1 MILNFRHL
9 TYLLCKC
16 LICFFSLLG
25 KTHYINTKYKNEDT
39 FCFSINDTLNLS
51 SLISSFLSF
60 DSRITNDN
68 PSVSFNISIHAPFEE
83 LNRTFLSLFICGS
96 LTDTNTGL
104 TFSLPENQQWKFFIE
119 IPHTD
124 KYHMTITEN
133 FHRILPI
140 LSIISPYTLEEI
152 TDENYQLF
160 IGQEEELVARFLK
173 AYENGTIDRFLT
185 ITNTDIEQPVDFEEL
200 TNSNECRHEIYNC
213 IKKYA
218 PEIPRNKISEL
229 SFTKFLYRRI
239 RFFTGHYYRFNM
251 TCEYLGSSVMK
262 QMINEAKSLAH
273 IDFRHSNYPRNYLVY
288 DPNFS
293 LHLLHNNWNN
303 VSIDL
308 KRLFNNKNPSFGKDF
323 KNKDYFAKCLSW
335 LIDIKYHDFE
345 KIMNET
351 KFILTE
357 NFAYKLFHVHE
368 RKLTRLSLI
377 IEGDTGVGKTFL
389 LKFYS
394 LLLNSNIIN
403 APIYDNVAPRILE
416 RTSLWLLTTII
427 GDILENEPN
436 LLNRFLQ
443 RIKPKLLGLSDDQ
456 EDESEVA
463 NIYHP
468 YVQPSDD
475 DEDEDENENDP
486 SLIDERVM
494 YRESKPLVPPP
505 LEQPVAE
512 LVDIPLLKNLKSSL
526 GNFEYNNDILRYIWK
541 TIMIVSSENA
551 MNITQKLIIALHE
564 YVTNQLVN
572 YPLIEASFQLQTL
585 LNDSRSPTVQ
595 KSIEIF
601 NEYLI
606 HTQIKPLFYR
616 LLLHP
621 GITEEQLKHFMLPI
635 CQLARE
641 LPHIELVIFFDEVN
655 TSSCLGLFKE
665 MFMDRTLHGNNLPK
679 NLFFTAAINPS
690 IKSSDDNLVHRQDYL
705 VHQLPQALENLKVS
719 YGTLET
725 TSLKDYII
733 KKIAMFRVN
742 SENNHQMVIPLEEY
756 AQEMLADS
764 ILNAQD
770 FCERYL
776 GRNSVSQ
783 REIQRCFNLIE
794 FFWKIRF
801 DDEIECSN
809 DLYQPNPI
817 RCIALA
823 LALIYYF
830 RLPTEE
836 DNAQRNDKHTPTREQ
851 LARLLSRTIPNFVDI
866 IQDELDK
873 FVNTDN
879 FVIPHAVAINQAVR
893 EHIFAIIVSIVTRT
907 PLCIIGAPG
916 QSKTLSFQIVLQNLQ
931 GSQLSIKPFCKRLPA
946 IDPFFCLGSKYSRSE
961 DIAYIF
967 ERALKREQQYEQNR
981 MNTRCVVFLDEASLP
996 DEKKMVLKVLHP
1008 YLDEC
1013 KVAFVAIANKSFDA
1027 ANANRMICVYRSLPS
1042 DEDQKILA
1050 YGCLGL
1056 QIKDNQQQAV
1066 DNRLQAIIYGLCQG
1080 YRRLLNTSNIPHIYH
1095 DRDFIYM
1102 LRELRFELTTT
1113 TTTTTTTDDQE
1124 PSITGITP
1132 LSLLRALEDNFNGVN
1147 KDEFE
1152 KLVQIFFQAVQEQCS
1167 DFRIP
1172 SIRRNIPTILHESMK
1187 LDSIR
1192 RRLYGRYKL
1201 IIDESED
1208 ESAVGLLSQNDII
1221 NMDPNRTTVF
1231 RMSDF
1236 PDDIHNELRNVEIL
1250 STIKLCMETGK
1261 TILMVNTGR
1270 IHGSLYDVF
1279 NQNFS
1284 IMATGDMRKI
1294 FSKVAIGPKT
1304 IDVVVHEDFQCIVH
1318 IKRSEFKD
1326 IPAPFLSRFQK
1337 YSLSVYDF
1345 YRIQYEQLSLNEQI
1359 IMKNIEDKLQTFIQ
1373 HFGRQYFY
1381 GLNDNTLYSCLLS
1394 LIKKNEN
1401 ENEQNYFINIQ
1412 QYYTQLNIKTKS
1424 FIEQYSS
1431 NIQLCILRLVI
1442 SKLIQLVSPES
1453 IILKLPTFEDKI
1465 ARWLCTNYFH
1475 QQEHFHIENFIQI
1488 FISNPLIDFQNE
1500 NLLTTM
1506 DTKVQQLNDI
1516 NITRKVIIFTR
1527 TSSYIIGLNEQSNY
1541 ELFTGLNYNEYTD
1554 NSENIDI
1561 LNLTVIEN
1569 SMELEEKFQNFEK
1582 DEKKKVLIVIIN
1594 ARIIQQRLH
1603 IPYVRQLIDKT
1614 EYSCNILNKKQDKYF
1629 LMLIHSPAQEQYHQS
1644 SFPSIFLHNW
1654 DFYFFDSCA
1663 PGSAFH
1669 LQKMLQI
1676 LSSSSDQQ
1684 QQQQESFDNTLCDLN
1699 ILFDDCL
1706 WDFCSRIQIALQEL
1720 PEDMF
1725 KNKLAYEFYKR
1736 QTNTIRRVQC
1746 LKQILQQSRQLQNRI
1761 VTIYHDHLS
1770 NKKESSKKIY
1780 NLIYQISKDIICGK
1794 RFDGL
1799 VESIQSQTRISFTN
1813 FVSNV
1818 FKFIVNDYGLETLLT
1833 LSNIQNGYDSM
1844 LELIDYSSFAID
1856 DNKDNI
1862 SSINQGIFQLVSHYA
1877 CIPQTPLY
1885 YLFHQRIKS
1894 YAEDIKLTRILK
1906 QTEQKEKDDMPRQ
1919 HYYAVPSITTMD
1931 NNYNDENE
1939 MIEYTFEQFR
1949 YELIKLILNDKIL
1962 TDIINEHIL
1971 NSYSNDLVRTF
1982 CTIVEKN
1989 FDENLIQ
1996 CQKTIEF
2003 ISHWLL
2009 LVDDNDRQSLEESP
2023 NKHVWL
2029 LAHVYTSFEYDQND
2043 LFSLYSACRITD
2055 RLDLKQ
2061 SFYDNLLHDN
2071 HVTRSEVREK
2081 LFRFMFDNLWKN
2093 LCEFCSNNNTGEIWM
2108 HIYTFISKY
2117 YPSDKV
2123 LQRTQL
2129 IEIKEQIEFMN
2140 LAYLIL
2146 INDKIPQAKEL
2157 VSNLLKDIHLVHINN
2172 NYLNRNQ
2179 GKSLYLKLLSK
2190 IIDFIQQ
2197 YFENKN
2203 INNSTLMIDI
2213 QQWIIS
2219 MLKSSTESCKEEIE
2233 NLFKGLN
2240 QSTYQLSLPM
2250 KQLLFDKLA
2259 NLYIESIRH
2268 NRIIFDCWERFIILL
2283 PLIIECLEDD
2293 NLLEDYQ
2300 LPYHS
2305 SIIIIDN
2312 QRQPL
2317 IDLFFFHLQR
2327 YFNDEMIKCELV
2339 NKIMQSKLSNMRIK
2353 RLKVAREIFKKLKDY
2368 FLLRSTA
2375 LLLCQT
2381 DVSPDDQRIISRITL
2396 TIINQYLSI
2405 DRETIQLN
2413 QYLQIFL
2420 STIISKRS
2428 WNFLFNLLKSDH
2440 IQRLNN
2446 QWATTLS
2453 CLLGMKQT
2461 VQHNKYLQLC
2471 HQIQFTLS
2479 TNNISSIF
2487 PKLHQPY
2494 EQLKHILNNC
2504 VKENI
2509 NEQQWKNLL
2518 DWIELKRN
2526 MNPSDLN
2533 LKEIKVILLLNIY
2546 YDYYCNNQLASLHTL
2561 LEFIENTLELLP
2573 EELRVFRAI
2582 LQPEQFIIGYPRVN
2596 DNAEKNFLNN
2606 LFTLNCQDE
2615 DELCIRHSLVN
2626 LIAMILMGGKQS
2638 FLWTFAFHPSTLQNT
2653 FGFGSTTHHIIQ
2665 SNGVHYDCGC
2675 IITQNGDLMQFERT
2689 HVSELN
2695 VPAVYVAYFSTF
2707 GALAWH
2713 LLLFNESVQNLH
2725 GPILAAHAIADDTA
2739 VCRLAGNNDRTKV
2752 CHFVRARLLSTF
2764 NFLSIRSNQDDAC
2777 ILLNRCLEQ
2786 MAFLTINH
2794 QQIENSWIK
2803 PIFHTLNDELKAEQA
2818 YQNQIFYF
2826 VHEKLVEY
2834 KTYINQLN
2842 LQSQIQTNLQDFI
2855 NQMPIIIQF
2864 LHFKTELHN
2873 PIHSKLPIK
2882 ILRHILDSMDFL
2894 KITKWI
2900 YNLSQFYLLLH
2911 QTYTQLIE
2919 QDEFHKITLEELY
2932 NRGQK
2937 HYNEPHHF
2945 QYYHRN
2951 NNYSLI
2957 IDKGIEAVNA
2967 YHSFTDGLIRPG
2979 ACDQTQRFT
2988 KITRETPIHYLVTTA
3003 NYDEG
3008 DIVMRILSFT
3018 DGLIR
3023 PGACDQTQRFTKITR
3038 ETPIHYLVTT
3048 ANYDEGDIVMR
3059 ILSVLIDY
3067 HNNLLNSLEKEMN
3080 NTDNNNV
3087 FGALKNLVNNL
3098 TSKEVSILQIVHDNT
3113 GVITLTENDCLSIEQ
3128 LSCATLINENDEYF
3142 QRIDTKLNFD
3152 FIYLQS
3158 YIIRTYLLFCH
3169 INYRHIIQN
3178 YQCHKKRI
3186 QGIVDGEIFDLD
3198 EKYSIQL
3205 TRQQLENDWNHLKDM
3220 YLDKLYHSHNL
3231 LRQITI
3237 ILKNYQDDL
3246 SQINLYEFIQS
3257 LGDDNNL
3264 FEQIQQFEI
3273 KDFQLCYID
3282 HIRQLYANSISGF
3295 QHLFTDVSQ
3304 LLRISIDNQLDYEL
3318 NQMLTGA
3325 IISIDYNDNI
3335 DKIKLTIQMITDLL
3349 NDLRLIENFLLQQSN
3364 HSLKETCDI
3373 LNIENSILSFIPN
3386 EIKCENY
3393 VAVSIHLI
3401 RMRTILQEQ
3410 IVNIEEKQTKQ
3421 WNENF
3426 NIKSSFEEEQQQQK
3440 QVNRFLDF
3448 LNEQSSISNETLQNI
3463 NDSND
3468 NDIWPEILHD
3478 MTNYSNTDN
3487 LLDRE
3492 DFPRQLQHS
3501 TIEEHVEYSSLFE
3514 LHIKFVSLT
3523 LSTLFEQIHQQC
3535 QEQQTQTIPL
3545 SKAKKFIITHPD
3557 GKAHIYLWKSEN
3569 LFEKLRHL
3577 FDKEK
3582 YDINR
3587 FVIVDKNE
3595 ILIDFTN
3602 RNAQLP
3608 HEISLEYFII
3618 EKTLLYSIQFNFQ
3631 RKLFEYFAT
3640 LKSNISIVIDR
3651 FIRDNNIKLLSNNIY
3666 LCFFDEHGKSIDNGT
3681 IADLTSQINHLDNKT
3696 ISITVTEEDNQ
3707 TSMLCEITLRSK
3719 Q

>member
-1 MILNFRHL
+1 
-9 TYLLCKC
+9 
-16 LICFFSLLG
+16 
-25 KTHYINTKYKNEDT
+25 
-39 FCFSINDTLNLS
+39 
-51 SLISSFLSF
+51 
-60 DSRITNDN
+60 
-68 PSVSFNISIHAPFEE
+68 
-83 LNRTFLSLFICGS
+83 
-96 LTDTNTGL
+96 
-104 TFSLPENQQWKFFIE
+104 
-119 IPHTD
+119 
-124 KYHMTITEN
+124 
-133 FHRILPI
+133 
-140 LSIISPYTLEEI
+140 
-152 TDENYQLF
+152 
-160 IGQEEELVARFLK
+160 
-173 AYENGTIDRFLT
+173 
-185 ITNTDIEQPVDFEEL
+185 
-200 TNSNECRHEIYNC
+200 
-213 IKKYA
+213 
-218 PEIPRNKISEL
+218 
-229 SFTKFLYRRI
+229 
-239 RFFTGHYYRFNM
+239 
-251 TCEYLGSSVMK
+251 
-262 QMINEAKSLAH
+262 
-273 IDFRHSNYPRNYLVY
+273 
-288 DPNFS
+288 
-293 LHLLHNNWNN
+293 
-303 VSIDL
+303 
-308 KRLFNNKNPSFGKDF
+308 
-323 KNKDYFAKCLSW
+323 
-335 LIDIKYHDFE
+335 
-345 KIMNET
+345 
-351 KFILTE
+351 
-357 NFAYKLFHVHE
+357 
-368 RKLTRLSLI
+368 
-377 IEGDTGVGKTFL
+377 
-389 LKFYS
+389 
-394 LLLNSNIIN
+394 
-403 APIYDNVAPRILE
+403 
-416 RTSLWLLTTII
+416 
-427 GDILENEPN
+427 
-436 LLNRFLQ
+436 
-443 RIKPKLLGLSDDQ
+443 
-456 EDESEVA
+456 
-463 NIYHP
+463 
-468 YVQPSDD
+468 
-475 DEDEDENENDP
+475 
-486 SLIDERVM
+486 
-494 YRESKPLVPPP
+494 
-505 LEQPVAE
+505 
-512 LVDIPLLKNLKSSL
+512 
-526 GNFEYNNDILRYIWK
+526 
-541 TIMIVSSENA
+541 
-551 MNITQKLIIALHE
+551 
-564 YVTNQLVN
+564 
-572 YPLIEASFQLQTL
+572 
-585 LNDSRSPTVQ
+585 
-595 KSIEIF
+595 
-601 NEYLI
+601 
-606 HTQIKPLFYR
+606 
-616 LLLHP
+616 
-621 GITEEQLKHFMLPI
+621 
-635 CQLARE
+635 
-641 LPHIELVIFFDEVN
+641 
-655 TSSCLGLFKE
+655 
-665 MFMDRTLHGNNLPK
+665 
-679 NLFFTAAINPS
+679 
-690 IKSSDDNLVHRQDYL
+690 
-705 VHQLPQALENLKVS
+705 
-719 YGTLET
+719 
-725 TSLKDYII
+725 
-733 KKIAMFRVN
+733 
-742 SENNHQMVIPLEEY
+742 
-756 AQEMLADS
+756 
-764 ILNAQD
+764 
-770 FCERYL
+770 
-776 GRNSVSQ
+776 RNSVSQ

-801 DDEIECSN
+801 DDEIESGN
-809 DLYQPNPI
+809 DLYQPNPV

-823 LALIYYF
+823 LTLIYYF
-830 RLPTEE
+830 RLPTKE
-836 DNAQRNDKHTPTREQ
+836 DNIQRNDKQTPPREE
-851 LARLLSRTIPNFVDI
+851 LATLLSRTIPNFLDI
-866 IQDELDK
+866 IQTELDK
-873 FVNTDN
+873 FVNIDN
-879 FVIPHAVAINQAVR
+879 FVIPNAVAINQAVR
-893 EHIFAIIVSIVTRT
+893 EHIFAIVVSIVTRT

-946 IDPFFCLGSKYSRSE
+946 IDPFFCLGSKYSRTE

-1027 ANANRMICVYRSLPS
+1027 ANANRMICIYRSLPS
-1042 DEDQKILA
+1042 EEDQKILA

-1056 QIKDNQQQAV
+1056 QIINNQQAV

-1080 YRRLLNTSNIPHIYH
+1080 YRRLLNAPNIPHIYH

-1102 LRELRFELTTT
+1102 LRELRFELTA
-1113 TTTTTTTDDQE
+1113 TTTDDQE
-1124 PSITGITP
+1124 TRTVGITP

-1152 KLVQIFFQAVQEQCS
+1152 KLIEIFFQAVQEQCS

-1172 SIRRNIPTILHESMK
+1172 TIRRNVPTILYESMK
-1187 LDSIR
+1187 LDSVR

-1208 ESAVGLLSQNDII
+1208 ESAVRLLSQNEII
-1221 NMDPNRTTVF
+1221 NIDPNRTTVF

-1337 YSLSVYDF
+1337 YSLTVNDF
-1345 YRIQYEQLSLNEQI
+1345 YRIQFEKLSLNEQI
-1359 IMKNIEDKLQTFIQ
+1359 LMKNIEDKLQTFIQ

-1381 GLNDNTLYSCLLS
+1381 GLNDDTLYSCLLS
-1394 LIKKNEN
+1394 FMKKN
-1401 ENEQNYFINIQ
+1401 ENEQNYILNIH
-1412 QYYTQLNIKTKS
+1412 QYYTQLTIKSKS
-1424 FIEQYSS
+1424 FIEQNSS
-1431 NIQLCILRLVI
+1431 DIQLCILRSVI

-1475 QQEHFHIENFIQI
+1475 QQEHFHLENFIQM
-1488 FISNPLIDFQNE
+1488 FISNPSIDFHND
-1500 NLLTTM
+1500 NLLTTI
-1506 DTKVQQLNDI
+1506 DTNIQQFNDI

-1541 ELFTGLNYNEYTD
+1541 ELFTGLNYDEYTD
-1554 NSENIDI
+1554 NSESIDI

-1569 SMELEEKFQNFEK
+1569 SMELEEKFQIFEK

-1614 EYSCNILNKKQDKYF
+1614 EYSCNVLNKKQDKYF

-1644 SFPSIFLHNW
+1644 SFPSIFLDNW

-1676 LSSSSDQQ
+1676 LSSSPD

-1736 QTNTIRRVQC
+1736 QTNTLRRVQC

-1761 VTIYHDHLS
+1761 VTIYHKHIS

-1833 LSNIQNGYDSM
+1833 LSNIRNGYDLM
-1844 LELIDYSSFAID
+1844 LELIDYSSLATD
-1856 DNKDNI
+1856 DNKDNN
-1862 SSINQGIFQLVSHYA
+1862 SQINQGIFQLVTHYA

-1906 QTEQKEKDDMPRQ
+1906 QTEQKGLYVEKQDISHR
-1919 HYYAVPSITTMD
+1919 HYYAVPTTTTM
-1931 NNYNDENE
+1931 NYNYEDENE
-1939 MIEYTFEQFR
+1939 NETTEYTFEQFR

-1971 NSYSNDLVRTF
+1971 NSYSNDLIRTF

-1989 FDENLIQ
+1989 FDENFLQ

-2009 LVDDNDRQSLEESP
+2009 LVDDNDRQSLEEST
-2023 NKHVWL
+2023 NKYVWL

-2043 LFSLYSACRITD
+2043 LLSLYSACRITD
-2055 RLDLKQ
+2055 RLDSKQ

-2093 LCEFCSNNNTGEIWM
+2093 LCEFCSNNNNNNNNNTSDLWM
-2108 HIYTFISKY
+2108 HTYTFISKY

-2140 LAYLIL
+2140 LSYFIL
-2146 INDKIPQAKEL
+2146 VNDKILQAKEL
-2157 VSNLLKDIHLVHINN
+2157 VSNLLKDVHLVHINN
-2172 NYLNRNQ
+2172 NRLNRNQ
-2179 GKSLYLKLLSK
+2179 GKSFYLKLLPK
-2190 IIDFIQQ
+2190 IIDCIQQ

-2219 MLKSSTESCKEEIE
+2219 MLKSSIESCKEDIE

-2240 QSTYQLSLPM
+2240 QSTYRLSLPM

-2259 NLYIESIRH
+2259 NFYVESKRN
-2268 NRIIFDCWERFIILL
+2268 NRTTFDCWERLIILL

-2300 LPYHS
+2300 LPYHPL
-2305 SIIIIDN
+2305 IIIDNN

-2327 YFNDEMIKCELV
+2327 YFNDETIKCNLL
-2339 NKIMQSKLSNMRIK
+2339 NKIMQSKLQNMRIK
-2353 RLKVAREIFKKLKDY
+2353 RSKLATDIFKKLKDY
-2368 FLLRSTA
+2368 FLVRLTA

-2381 DVSPDDQRIISRITL
+2381 DISPDDQPILSRITL
-2396 TIINQYLSI
+2396 TIINTYLSI

-2413 QYLQIFL
+2413 QYHQIFL

-2440 IQRLNN
+2440 IQRLNH

-2453 CLLGMKQT
+2453 RLLGMQQT
-2461 VQHNKYLQLC
+2461 IQNNNHNKYLQLC

-2479 TNNISSIF
+2479 TNHTSSIF
-2487 PKLHQPY
+2487 PKLHQSY
-2494 EQLKHILNNC
+2494 EELKNILNNC
-2504 VKENI
+2504 VKEHI
-2509 NEQQWKNLL
+2509 DDQRWKNLS
-2518 DWIELKRN
+2518 DWIKLKRN
-2526 MNPSDLN
+2526 MNPPDLD
-2533 LKEIKVILLLNIY
+2533 LKEIKVMLLLNIY

-2561 LEFIENTLELLP
+2561 LEFIENTLQLLP

-2582 LQPEQFIIGYPRVN
+2582 LQPEQYMIGYPRRN
-2596 DNAEKNFLNN
+2596 DNVEKNFLNN

-2626 LIAMILMGGKQS
+2626 LLAMILMGGKQS
-2638 FLWTFAFHPSTLQNT
+2638 FLWTFTFHPLTLQNT
-2653 FGFGSTTHHIIQ
+2653 FGFGSTAHQIIQ

-2689 HVSELN
+2689 HTSALN
-2695 VPAVYVAYFSTF
+2695 VPAVYVAFFSTF

-2713 LLLFNESVQNLH
+2713 LLLFNESIQNLN
-2725 GPILAAHAIADDTA
+2725 GPILATHAIADDTA
-2739 VCRLAGNNDRTKV
+2739 VCRLAGNSDRTKV
-2752 CHFVRARLLSTF
+2752 CHFVRARLLSTI

-2777 ILLNRCLEQ
+2777 ILLNRCFEQ
-2786 MAFLTINH
+2786 MALLTINH
-2794 QQIENSWIK
+2794 QQAENSWIK
-2803 PIFHTLNDELKAEQA
+2803 PIFHTLNDELKAEEA

-2826 VHEKLVEY
+2826 VHEKLAEY
-2834 KTYINQLN
+2834 KAYVNRLN

-2855 NQMPIIIQF
+2855 NQMPITVQY

-2873 PIHSKLPIK
+2873 PIHSELPLK
-2882 ILRHILDSMDFL
+2882 ILRNVLDSTDFL

-2937 HYNEPHHF
+2937 HYNQPHNF

-2951 NNYSLI
+2951 NDYSLI
-2957 IDKGIEAVNA
+2957 IDKGIEAVNT

-2988 KITRETPIHYLVTTA
+2988 KITR
-3003 NYDEG
+3003 D
-3008 DIVMRILSFT
+3008 
-3018 DGLIR
+3018 
-3023 PGACDQTQRFTKITR
+3023 
-3038 ETPIHYLVTT
+3038 TPIHYLVTT

-3067 HNNLLNSLEKEMN
+3067 HNNLLNLLVQEM
-3080 NTDNNNV
+3080 DNNDNQI
-3087 FGALKNLVNNL
+3087 FGALKNLVNNITL
-3098 TSKEVSILQIVHDNT
+3098 KEVSILQIIHDNT

-3128 LSCATLINENDEYF
+3128 LSCATLINENNEYF
-3142 QRIDTKLNFD
+3142 QRVDTKLNFD

-3158 YIIRTYLLFCH
+3158 YIIRTYLLFCR

-3178 YQCHKKRI
+3178 YQCHRRRI
-3186 QGIVDGEIFDLD
+3186 QNITDREILDLD

-3205 TRQQLENDWNHLKDM
+3205 TNQQLEIDWNHLKDM
-3220 YLDKLYHSHNL
+3220 YLDKLYHGHNL

-3246 SQINLYEFIQS
+3246 SLLTLYEFIQS
-3257 LGDDNNL
+3257 LDNDNNL
-3264 FEQIQQFEI
+3264 FEQIQQYEI

-3282 HIRQLYANSISGF
+3282 HIRQLYENSISGF

-3304 LLRISIDNQLDYEL
+3304 LLRISIDSQLDDEL
-3318 NQMLTGA
+3318 NQMLTAA

-3335 DKIKLTIQMITDLL
+3335 DKIKLTIQTITDLL
-3349 NDLRLIENFLLQQSN
+3349 NDLRSIEHFLLRQST
-3364 HSLKETCDI
+3364 HSLKETCEI
-3373 LNIENSILSFIPN
+3373 LNIDNNILVFIPN

-3401 RMRTILQEQ
+3401 RMRTILQER

-3421 WNENF
+3421 WDENF
-3426 NIKSSFEEEQQQQK
+3426 NIKTFEEQQK
-3440 QVNRFLDF
+3440 YENRFLNY
-3448 LNEQSSISNETLQNI
+3448 LNESSSISNETSQTI
-3463 NDSND
+3463 IDSND
-3468 NDIWPEILHD
+3468 NDIWPEILQD
-3478 MTNYSNTDN
+3478 MTNYSNIDH
-3487 LLDRE
+3487 LLDRD
-3492 DFPRQLQHS
+3492 DFVRQPQHL
-3501 TIEEHVEYSSLFE
+3501 TIDEQHLEYSSLFE
-3514 LHIKFVSLT
+3514 LHIKFVPLT
-3523 LSTLFEQIHQQC
+3523 LSTLFEQIHIRF
-3535 QEQQTQTIPL
+3535 QEPQAQVVSLT
-3545 SKAKKFIITHPD
+3545 KAQKFIVIHAD
-3557 GKAHIYLWKSEN
+3557 GKDHTYLWKREN
-3569 LFEKLRHL
+3569 LFERLRNL
-3577 FDKEK
+3577 FEKEK
-3582 YDINR
+3582 YDINKY
-3587 FVIVDKNE
+3587 VVVDKNE
-3595 ILIDFTN
+3595 FFVDFTN
-3602 RNAQLP
+3602 TNVQLLQ
-3608 HEISLEYFII
+3608 EISLEYFII
-3618 EKTLLYSIQFNFQ
+3618 EKTSLLSIQFNYQNNLFQ
-3631 RKLFEYFAT
+3631 YFST
-3640 LKSNISIVIDR
+3640 SKCNISIVIDR
-3651 FIRDNNIKLLSNNIY
+3651 FINDNNIKLSSNNIY
-3666 LCFFDEHGKSIDNGT
+3666 LCFFDEHGKTIDNGT
-3681 IADLTSQINHLDNKT
+3681 IADLISQINHLDNKT

-3707 TSMLCEITLRSK
+3707 TNMLCEVTLRPKQNTEQISLFHPTTKWQQIDQWLKHFTQLIDSPVNKIAFFDKQQKTILDENQSISLTIEQTKSTIIDGITRDSTTNVIFSYENNSVLVCALKSMRICHVLNNERLLRELNLIDISPNDCVLVLGETNERILSQDDIRQSIGNYLNTDNEAIHFRISIAIQILKYDNQQLLQILLPNRNTTIEHIFQLTQASIDVYKYLASNYSK
-3719 Q
+3719 KILDFSEKLSNLIDTKFILVKEHETCLVLIKKPKVIQLIDLNDDEQNEIHQRFTIFATIGDIYRENQIDIDHQNLLYLEDFVPSTETQLICFSSVTPIRFTLIDGNLPITVSIINSQDNQLVKFHCALTITVKRLSAIACQLFSLNNNYYRLMHMDCLLDDDEVSLDDIDSTMSQIQFQLISIASKNSSVRYDNQTIVLPCSDETSAATIIEETLQKLRISYQNCHMYELIALADDRITIESDMSIEDIYELFPARPTTIPFELIKKNE